1 MAEKSELI
9 LNALISSKPLDVV
22 IEYLKNKDLIGASLL
37 FEKQFYDMLRGK
49 LRYILSKYLTD
60 TSFIGLIER
69 PVDKYVKLI
78 IVSMIRNIIDRIQNE
93 LKGFEFEKFKYLTSI
108 ELSKMLSDKISK
120 YYLLDSYIKLAF
132 RNFLQKTNR
141 KPIIRSSCWKD
152 GDIFVCPDID
162 LDPKDFY
169 AYISVEIRK
178 ISPSVWDLIIDKKIS
193 RMNLQELVG
202 KRALVPYGQSF
213 VWGLVADFIRSSISE
228 YYVEW
233 EGEKI
238 GLYDYYTKKKNIKL
252 DPKENLVVKVKMP
265 QISGKGEEEL
275 VYPPSQ
281 VRIIYDMRTELQ
293 ERYNYIEEILGE
305 ILENFKLFDIEF
317 MNYHAVS
324 HNYINPISQIRL
336 LYYNNIT
343 TSHSP
348 IVAIQRDGAKL
359 LRGIIKIENIY
370 MLLPKELMN
379 DENLIESLIKIG
391 FKEYNLG
398 EINCVSSVLYE
409 DSKDSGKSD
418 IEFIEKLNDLVK
430 RAKPNTDVIV
440 PIIKYNKFYEYS
452 KIICS
457 QKNFNARVIELKTI
471 SKILKIAKEL
481 GLKDPK
487 NLEAEIK
494 QIIKR
499 SEGMKEKRVGELI
512 STLFNIL
519 ISIYVEFNIQSSIYK
534 GEIPSDIAWKLAE
547 PADGVG
553 ESIYIGFDVSRKR
566 DERSAGA
573 IFVLYDSLGSML
585 NAKTIM
591 ISGERLTYE
600 DITNTLLELLKVK
613 TDLLSRI
620 NRIVLLKDGPIRSY
634 DEYNNVIRAFENVGV
649 KLDFKFID
657 FIGVVKRHNL
667 RLFEKTATKI
677 VNPKRG
683 VWTSIWSIRRPGIE
697 DVERALIVS
706 SSVETGRTG
715 AVKPIIIERYKS
727 KYSSNRNINDIAKE
741 YLYLCRLNFWN
752 GIDGLSKLPLP
763 LKMADTLAYLTMIG
777 VPIKTP

>member
-22 IEYLKNKDLIGASLL
+22 IEYLKNKDLVGASLL
-37 FEKQFYDMLRGK
+37 FDKQFYDMLRGK
-49 LRYILSKYLTD
+49 LRYILSKYVTD

-93 LKGFEFEKFKYLTSI
+93 LKGFEFEKFEYLTSI
-108 ELSKMLSDKISK
+108 QLSKMISDKISK

-141 KPIIRSSCWKD
+141 KPISRSSCWKD
-152 GDIFVCPDID
+152 GDIIVCPDID

-169 AYISVEIRK
+169 AYISVDIRK

-193 RMNLQELVG
+193 RMNLHELIG
-202 KRALVPYGQSF
+202 KRALIPYGQSF
-213 VWGLVADFIRSSISE
+213 VWGLIVDFIPSSVSE
-228 YYVEW
+228 YYVGW

-238 GLYDYYTKKKNIKL
+238 SLYDYYTKKKNIKL
-252 DPKENLVVKVKMP
+252 NTQENPVVKVKMP
-265 QISGKGEEEL
+265 QISGKSEEEL

-293 ERYNYIEEILGE
+293 ERYNHIDKILEEISA
-305 ILENFKLFDIEF
+305 NFKLFGIEF
-317 MNYHAVS
+317 MKYQAGS
-324 HNYINPISQIRL
+324 HGYIDPINQIKL
-336 LYYNNIT
+336 LYHNKI

-359 LRGIIKIENIY
+359 LRGIINIKNIY
-370 MLLPKELMN
+370 LLLPKELMN
-379 DENLIESLIKIG
+379 DENLIESLVKIG

-398 EINCVSSVLYE
+398 EINNVISVLYE
-409 DSKDSGKSD
+409 DFKDSRKSD
-418 IEFIEKLNDLVK
+418 MEFIEKLNDLIII
-430 RAKPNTDVIV
+430 AKPNTDVIV
-440 PIIKYNKFYEYS
+440 PIIKYNRFYEHS
-452 KIICS
+452 KRICS
-457 QKNFNARVIELKTI
+457 QKNFHARVIELKTI

-481 GLKDPK
+481 GLKESK
-487 NLEAEIK
+487 NLEAEFK

-499 SEGMKEKRVGELI
+499 SEVIKEKKVGELI

-519 ISIYVEFNIQSSIYK
+519 LSIYVEFNIQSSIYEGK
-534 GEIPSDIAWKLAE
+534 IPSDIAWKLAQ

-573 IFVLYDSLGSML
+573 IFVLYDFFGSML

-600 DITNTLLELLKVK
+600 DISNTLLELLKVK
-613 TDLLSRI
+613 TDLLIRI

-634 DEYNNVIRAFENVGV
+634 DEYENVIRAFENVGIE
-649 KLDFKFID
+649 LDFNFID

-667 RLFEKTATKI
+667 RLFKKTATKI
-677 VNPKRG
+677 INPERG
-683 VWTSIWSIRRPGIE
+683 IWTSIWGIRRAGIE
-697 DVERALIVS
+697 DVERALIIS
-706 SSVETGRTG
+706 SSVEAGRAG

-727 KYSSNRNINDIAKE
+727 KYSSNKSINDIAKE